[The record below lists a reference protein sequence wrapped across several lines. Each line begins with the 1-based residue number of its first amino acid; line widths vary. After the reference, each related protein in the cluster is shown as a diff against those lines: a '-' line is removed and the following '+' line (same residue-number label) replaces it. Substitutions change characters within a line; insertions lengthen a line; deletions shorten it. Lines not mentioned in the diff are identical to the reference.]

1 MKLPNN
7 MAGLIIGYFIIS
19 TTVDL
24 EIMREEWI
32 QPTLA
37 SWLDNY
43 LNKKSINELVTIYF
57 ITAKLLKVKMSN
69 VKFLIRVTQYTKN
82 TFLWRDNMDDKNL

>member
-7 MAGLIIGYFIIS
+7 MAVLIIGYFIIS

-24 EIMREEWI
+24 EIMRKVWI

-37 SWLDNY
+37 S
-43 LNKKSINELVTIYF
+43 
-57 ITAKLLKVKMSN
+57 
-69 VKFLIRVTQYTKN
+69 
-82 TFLWRDNMDDKNL
+82 

>member
-1 MKLPNN
+1 
-7 MAGLIIGYFIIS
+7 MADLIVGYFILS

-32 QPTLA
+32 QSTLT

-43 LNKKSINELVTIYF
+43 LNKKSINTLVNIYF
-57 ITAKLLKVKMSN
+57 ITAKLFNVKMSN
-69 VKFLIRVTQYTKN
+69 VKFLIRVTQYTKT
-82 TFLWRDNMDDKNL
+82 TFLWRDNIVDKMYN

>member
-1 MKLPNN
+1 MKLSNY
-7 MAGLIIGYFIIS
+7 MAVLIIGYFIIS

-32 QPTLA
+32 QPTVA

-43 LNKKSINELVTIYF
+43 LNKKSINKLIIIYF
-57 ITAKLLKVKMSN
+57 ITAKLFNVKMSN
-69 VKFLIRVTQYTKN
+69 VKFLIRVTQYKT
-82 TFLWRDNMDDKNL
+82 TFLKR